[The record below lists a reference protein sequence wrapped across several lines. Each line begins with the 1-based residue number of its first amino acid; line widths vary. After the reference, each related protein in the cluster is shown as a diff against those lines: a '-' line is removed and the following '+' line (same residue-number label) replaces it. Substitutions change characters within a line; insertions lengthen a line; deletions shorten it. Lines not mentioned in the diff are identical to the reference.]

1 MFSKKLFDFL
11 HNRTVKSVNRLRHQ
25 SSTVVENNVRFLLFC
40 LFTDKLYKS
49 LLLHILFVNDF
60 PCICLAFY
68 QIATLIQNQVA
79 ALSFWCQKAI
89 ELYQCFF
96 VHIVKCGLSCRCD
109 CDNVTDTKFSD
120 FEFVGI
126 QAFHVFTNFRREQ
139 TLRCFSTIADFIIVR
154 CYHKAVFD
162 LIRITAAVV
171 FPIFLS
177 IIDLVDH
184 KHICCHY
191 FPATPVFLFGSS
203 GLYHSSSSPLNCGSV
218 NRCIFG
224 MVC

>member
-1 MFSKKLFDFL
+1 M
-11 HNRTVKSVNRLRHQ
+11 
-25 SSTVVENNVRFLLFC
+25 ENNVRFLLFC

-68 QIATLIQNQVA
+68 LIATLIQNQVA

-120 FEFVGI
+120 FES
-126 QAFHVFTNFRREQ
+126 AF
-139 TLRCFSTIADFIIVR
+139 
-154 CYHKAVFD
+154 
-162 LIRITAAVV
+162 AVV
-171 FPIFLS
+171 
-177 IIDLVDH
+177 
-184 KHICCHY
+184 
-191 FPATPVFLFGSS
+191 G
-203 GLYHSSSSPLNCGSV
+203 
-218 NRCIFG
+218 
-224 MVC
+224 